1 MRGVVRRY
9 TTGLCKI
16 GGSRPLR
23 FTIIGNHLAQ
33 HRRLSAT
40 AIGIATYVQS
50 LPDGT
55 PVDIRTLAR
64 RFPEGRDRI
73 SAALR
78 ELEKYGYIKRV
89 KERLESGTFVTV
101 TYSYANPEPAQEPDA
116 AGTPAACETA
126 SAPRLPGQRPPK
138 QRKRLRAPGPRA
150 APPSEPPPAP
160 PPRPP
165 TPPQPPTDPPP
176 PAAPQPPPA
185 AVALLADLRKDD
197 PRLLLSTRDVR
208 RLAPDAAVWLEHGAS
223 AEAARRV
230 LSADLPETLHNPAA
244 FIAHRLRELLPPPLP
259 RAPEPPRALPMQNC
273 PDCDHAFRAA
283 EPGLC
288 NPCRREREAPPEP
301 DEPHSRE

>member
-138 QRKRLRAPGPRA
+138 QRKRLRAPGPRS

-165 TPPQPPTDPPP
+165 TPPQPPTD
-176 PAAPQPPPA
+176 
-185 AVALLADLRKDD
+185 
-197 PRLLLSTRDVR
+197 
-208 RLAPDAAVWLEHGAS
+208 
-223 AEAARRV
+223 
-230 LSADLPETLHNPAA
+230 
-244 FIAHRLRELLPPPLP
+244 
-259 RAPEPPRALPMQNC
+259 
-273 PDCDHAFRAA
+273 
-283 EPGLC
+283 
-288 NPCRREREAPPEP
+288 
-301 DEPHSRE
+301 